1 MSTIS
6 LFGHATDDLQKVYF
20 KTDLPI
26 EHRLCQVLLSAYGEE
41 SPQKHESA
49 S

>member
-6 LFGHATDDLQKVYF
+6 LFEHATDDLHKVYF

-26 EHRLCQVLLSAYGEE
+26 EHQLCQVLLSAYGAE
-41 SPQKHESA
+41 SPSKH
-49 S
+49 